1 MHAAFVALC
10 SSIIVLIH
18 SIHLSQPGVSCDF
31 WNHFE
36 GDIARAHSM
45 GCTAFR
51 FSLEWHR
58 IVPQRGQIDREAIA
72 RYHAMLDA
80 FEKRAPVSFKM
91 LDASALPFRNGHS
104 HGGLHAGVV
113 LHVPGA

>member
-1 MHAAFVALC
+1 MGKC
-10 SSIIVLIH
+10 
-18 SIHLSQPGVSCDF
+18 HLQPGVSCDF

-58 IVPQRGQIDREAIA
+58 IVPQQGRIDREAIA

-80 FEKRAPVSFKM
+80 FEK
-91 LDASALPFRNGHS
+91 
-104 HGGLHAGVV
+104 
-113 LHVPGA
+113 